1 MKTVPLN
8 DVLLMFY
15 HISFKL
21 KQLEE
26 QESEVIRMQIHIY

>member
-1 MKTVPLN
+1 MKKVPLN
-8 DVLLMFY
+8 HVLLMFY

-26 QESEVIRMQIHIY
+26 QERK